1 MYTPHIA
8 SKPRGLGPSVW
19 LAHFCEIPPAH
30 LQVTFPSTLTPL
42 LFGLLPHFSCGFVV
56 FTKEMSAVNHFLY
69 AAVLMCAV
77 SVGVSLEVPRAL
89 PWGCGGVTF
98 PPTTFQV
105 PMLNETDGTLTM
117 QSWLISPSFPTN
129 VTPPGNTPC
138 EYESYFARYDVGG
151 APQVCL
157 TRECSTHTVSSMS
170 DGGCWFNVHQGYGCH
185 DLSLDLNVFAYCDPN
200 AATPVVTPKN
210 VSFVTNIFDGA
221 PYGTTYSATV
231 QSSLVCFV
239 NPLLRIPKKPHH

>member
-1 MYTPHIA
+1 
-8 SKPRGLGPSVW
+8 
-19 LAHFCEIPPAH
+19 
-30 LQVTFPSTLTPL
+30 
-42 LFGLLPHFSCGFVV
+42 
-56 FTKEMSAVNHFLY
+56 MSAVNHFLY